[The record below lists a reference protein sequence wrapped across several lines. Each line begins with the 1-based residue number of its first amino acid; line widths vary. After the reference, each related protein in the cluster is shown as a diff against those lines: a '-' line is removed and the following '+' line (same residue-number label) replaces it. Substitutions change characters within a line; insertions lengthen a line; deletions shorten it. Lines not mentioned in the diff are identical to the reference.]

1 MSEAAAAVR
10 WLLQQAEPEAR
21 RVAVQQI
28 SKVAGREAC
37 ELLLRALS
45 DDDWRVRK
53 EGAAVAPAIEQ
64 REEAVATLLAALE
77 DSVNIGLRNAA
88 VEALVAIG
96 PDAVGGTIDALAR
109 LDADARK
116 LAVEV
121 LGGVPDARGTAAL
134 ARALAD
140 EDANVRAAAAE
151 ALGSAAI
158 AGEQSRDLA
167 IQALADALSTNDA
180 FLKIAALDSLARLEA
195 QLPWSLFEPFAKD
208 PLLRR
213 YAVAAAAASREPAA
227 VAALARATGD
237 PSPTI
242 SREAI
247 VALGDV
253 IARSTDDVE
262 LRDLARAEFEP
273 VHGGCTNARRAA
285 RDAEDPRARG
295 GALLLLGLLRQ
306 DEDVRSLAEALG
318 EDDVAERADLALRLF
333 GPQAARPLLAVA
345 RVSRP
350 AVRAAALSVAA
361 SLEGANVAEVRAAL
375 REGLDDA
382 SLDVVS
388 CAVEALGPLG
398 DASDLKRVAKLLA
411 HADERVAA
419 TATSAISELAARHV
433 DAARALLKDSTLG
446 QDPLALGCVLLGAI
460 ASTRA
465 LDEGDVALLERAL
478 AHHDPQ
484 VRRAAVDALAHA
496 GGDAAADAVVFALAD
511 EEHEVQLAAARA
523 LGRLRRPEALV
534 GVVADTRDP
543 VFAATALRALGD
555 ADPARA
561 LASAR
566 PLVTHPDAAIACA
579 AVDAI
584 GQLAPRGGTHASTH
598 LEMACEDALFEA
610 LDHADPEVVKLAL
623 SLVGAEPGARALAR
637 LGLCLEHA
645 SWEVRRLA
653 AELLGQDRRAGAQG
667 LLRARYERERDPV
680 VRAAIGS
687 AVSLRPPADVARAAE
702 RAEGAGAEESSKEGE

>member
-10 WLLQQAEPEAR
+10 WLLQQSEPEAR

-28 SKVAGREAC
+28 PKVSGSEAC
-37 ELLLRALS
+37 ELLLRALG
-45 DDDWRVRK
+45 DEDWRVRK
-53 EGAAVAPAIEQ
+53 EAAAVAPTLEQ
-64 REEAVATLLAALE
+64 RDEAVASLVAALE
-77 DSVNIGLRNAA
+77 DTVNIGLRNAA
-88 VEALVAIG
+88 VEALVAVG
-96 PDAVGGTIDALAR
+96 RDAVGGTIEALLR

-134 ARALAD
+134 ARALSD

-158 AGEQSRDLA
+158 AGEESRELA
-167 IQALADALSTNDA
+167 TQALSAALSTNDA

-195 QLPWSLFEPFAKD
+195 QLPWSIFEPFAKD

-213 YAVAAAAASREPAA
+213 YAVAAAAGSREPAA
-227 VAALARATGD
+227 ISALAQATGD
-237 PSPTI
+237 PSPPI
-242 SREAI
+242 SREAL

-253 IARSTDDVE
+253 IARGPDDAPLHDWARSE
-262 LRDLARAEFEP
+262 LASAHE
-273 VHGGCTNARRAA
+273 GCASARRTA

-295 GALLLLGLLRQ
+295 GALLVLGLLRRE
-306 DEDVRSLAEALG
+306 EDVRSLAEALG
-318 EDDVAERADLALRLF
+318 DDDVAERADLALRLF
-333 GPQAARPLLAVA
+333 GAQAATPLLAAA
-345 RVSRP
+345 RASRP
-350 AVRAAALSVAA
+350 AVRAAALSLAA
-361 SLEGANVAEVRAAL
+361 TLEAANVAEVRAAL
-375 REGLDDA
+375 REGLEDA

-398 DASDLKRVAKLLA
+398 AAPALKRVARLRA
-411 HADERVAA
+411 PADERVSA
-419 TATSAISELAARHV
+419 TGPSAISELAARHV
-433 DAARALLKDSTLG
+433 DAARALLRDASLG

-460 ASTRA
+460 ASIQA
-465 LDEGDVALLERAL
+465 LDEGDVALLQRAL
-478 AHHDPQ
+478 AHHQPH

-534 GVVADTRDP
+534 SVVAYTRDP

-555 ADPARA
+555 ADPVRA

-566 PLVTHPDAAIACA
+566 PIVTHPDAAIACA
-579 AVDAI
+579 AVEAI
-584 GQLAPRGGTHASTH
+584 GQLAAPRGEGHASTH
-598 LEMACEDALFEA
+598 LQMECEDALFVA

-645 SWEVRRLA
+645 SWEVRRFA
-653 AELLGQDRRAGAQG
+653 AELLGQDRRPGAQG
-667 LLRARYERERDPV
+667 LLRARYERERDPI

-687 AVSLRPPADVARAAE
+687 AVSLRPPADIARPE
-702 RAEGAGAEESSKEGE
+702 RGEGSGAEEGSKEGE